1 VFRQARHLDHKGF
14 SGKALCFE
22 EVLRL
27 VDSDPDAEWEVWYQ
41 DTFDRECPR
50 QVEVSGRG
58 LAAGLAELWARHLF
72 ETVRADGGKGFSRFN
87 LWWKQERKSVEVVG
101 EWGGMVRLRAWIFGG
116 KRRLSKGYV
125 EEAEKRLL
133 MRLATV
139 HSYLILAGQT
149 SERILGAAQD
159 AVNREDFE
167 RQLLSLEQDASALEP
182 D

>member
-1 VFRQARHLDHKGF
+1 
-14 SGKALCFE
+14 
-22 EVLRL
+22 L
-27 VDSDPDAEWEVWYQ
+27 VDPDPDAEWEVWYQ

-58 LAAGLAELWARHLF
+58 LAAGLTQLWVRHLF

-101 EWGGMVRLRAWIFGG
+101 KWSGMVRLREWVFGG

-125 EEAEKRLL
+125 EEGEKGLL
-133 MRLATV
+133 MRLATI
-139 HSYLILAGQT
+139 HGYLILAGQT
-149 SERILGAAQD
+149 SERILAVAED
-159 AVNREDFE
+159 CVNREDFE
-167 RQLLSLEQDASALEP
+167 RQLLSLEQDASAPEP